1 MYGSLTFSPPRNFAV
16 FDGWYFL
23 QYCLLKIVQI
33 AQVNQLL
40 IIEFRQYIWPQLL
53 RVKSYANEEKCK
65 QWHQQRVA
73 YKYPYGLI
81 SYKKSRKSTLLV
93 NYLIRPHTTTN
104 FHLHTTVT
112 ATIGHFR
119 VARSLCF
126 KERLNSKLSIRIGF
140 FSHKNKTHFHKKG
153 FLFSLDLKVRVSRTR
168 KWLIIQN
175 ITQTT
180 PNRTCCM
187 WVESIQDFIPQR

>member
-126 KERLNSKLSIRIGF
+126 KARLNSKLSIRIGF
-140 FSHKNKTHFHKKG
+140 F
-153 FLFSLDLKVRVSRTR
+153 FLTKIKLISTR
-168 KWLIIQN
+168 KVFYLASTWKSEFLELEN
-175 ITQTT
+175 GLLYKKLRRRLLTGHVV
-180 PNRTCCM
+180 CG
-187 WVESIQDFIPQR
+187 

>member
-1 MYGSLTFSPPRNFAV
+1 MNVWLINF
-16 FDGWYFL
+16 FTTQKFRSFWWLIFPSI
-23 QYCLLKIVQI
+23 LLAKNCSI

-40 IIEFRQYIWPQLL
+40 IIEFRQYIWSQLL

-104 FHLHTTVT
+104 FHLHTAVT
-112 ATIGHFR
+112 ATTGHFR
-119 VARSLCF
+119 VARSFCF
-126 KERLNSKLSIRIGF
+126 KERLNSKLLIRIGF
-140 FSHKNKTHFHKKG
+140 F
-153 FLFSLDLKVRVSRTR
+153 FSQK
-168 KWLIIQN
+168 
-175 ITQTT
+175 
-180 PNRTCCM
+180 
-187 WVESIQDFIPQR
+187 

>member
-1 MYGSLTFSPPRNFAV
+1 MKLIKLEILRWMYGSLTFSPPRNFAV
-16 FDGWYFL
+16 FDDWYFL

-33 AQVNQLL
+33 AQVNHLL

-65 QWHQQRVA
+65 QWHTPKANMADHSDGPELVAFA

-104 FHLHTTVT
+104 FHLHTAVT
-112 ATIGHFR
+112 ATTGHFL

-126 KERLNSKLSIRIGF
+126 KARLNSKLLIRIGF
-140 FSHKNKTHFHKKG
+140 FSHKNKTHFLKKR
-153 FLFSLDLKVRVSRTR
+153 F
-168 KWLIIQN
+168 
-175 ITQTT
+175 
-180 PNRTCCM
+180 
-187 WVESIQDFIPQR
+187 FI